1 MPSWRKE
8 RPETT
13 DTKKEDTLVLNDRQ
27 KRGFRKNSVSKELL
41 PNVNTI
47 SLYISI
53 KIFANPQKK
62 KKKAGLIDHFGSI
75 FVRAV

>member
-13 DTKKEDTLVLNDRQ
+13 DTKKEGTLVLNDRQ

-62 KKKAGLIDHFGSI
+62 KKAGLIDHFGSI